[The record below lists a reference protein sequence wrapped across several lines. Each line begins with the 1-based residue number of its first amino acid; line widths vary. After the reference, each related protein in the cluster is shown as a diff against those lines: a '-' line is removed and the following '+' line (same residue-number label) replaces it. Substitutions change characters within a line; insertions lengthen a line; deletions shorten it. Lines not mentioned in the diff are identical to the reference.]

1 MANTILS
8 QQQRLE
14 SYDEFVR
21 MVIELTCEASLVH
34 QEEFFSSKKT
44 EVFNARSVAGTI
56 LRERGYTFTTISEIL
71 CVDVKS
77 VHTYYKS
84 HDNRMADKIYSTLYN
99 KVKRLINNVGSA
111 DEDLRSTVKQLMVR
125 MEKIENRMNHITDLL
140 TN

>member
-1 MANTILS
+1 MSLIQT

-21 MVIELTCEASLVH
+21 MVIEITCEAALVH
-34 QEEFFSSKKT
+34 QEEFFSSKRK
-44 EVFNARSVAGTI
+44 EIFNARSVAGTI
-56 LRERGYTFTTISEIL
+56 LREQGYTFQTISDVL

-84 HDNRMADKIYSTLYN
+84 HDNRMADRIYSALYA
-99 KVKRLINNVGSA
+99 KVKRLLKNIGGMDDDIVS
-111 DEDLRSTVKQLMVR
+111 SMKKLMVR
-125 MEKIENRMNHITDLL
+125 VEKIENRMDHITKLL

>member
-21 MVIELTCEASLVH
+21 MVIELTCETSLVH
-34 QEEFFSSKKT
+34 QEEFFSSKRT